1 MPDAEGRK
9 SRRVGTRRVAIT
21 GAGGILG
28 TALRACLP
36 EGPDAM
42 VAVGLTRADLDI
54 TRPEAVQGK
63 LEEIS
68 PDAVI
73 HAAAYT
79 KVDAA
84 EEEPDAARAVNAAG
98 AANVAR
104 TCASLGC
111 RLIHLSTDYV
121 FDGTSDRPYREDD
134 PVSPL
139 GVYGATKWEGEEA
152 VRAHGPADSLV
163 VRTAWVYG
171 PAGRNFVDAI
181 LEKGALGEPVRV
193 VNDQRGAP
201 TYSAD
206 LAGALKALVRTEARG
221 VVNVTGGGECTWYD
235 FAREI
240 LSAAGQDPVIVEPTS
255 ARLLGRKAPRPAYSV
270 LDGSAYR
277 GWTGRALRS
286 WAEALRDYL
295 ALRGALLEG

>member
-98 AANVAR
+98 AAIVIAVA
-104 TCASLGC
+104 
-111 RLIHLSTDYV
+111 
-121 FDGTSDRPYREDD
+121 
-134 PVSPL
+134 
-139 GVYGATKWEGEEA
+139 YGAGWFKTQPWRR
-152 VRAHGPADSLV
+152 RAG
-163 VRTAWVYG
+163 
-171 PAGRNFVDAI
+171 
-181 LEKGALGEPVRV
+181 
-193 VNDQRGAP
+193 
-201 TYSAD
+201 
-206 LAGALKALVRTEARG
+206 
-221 VVNVTGGGECTWYD
+221 
-235 FAREI
+235 
-240 LSAAGQDPVIVEPTS
+240 
-255 ARLLGRKAPRPAYSV
+255 
-270 LDGSAYR
+270 
-277 GWTGRALRS
+277 
-286 WAEALRDYL
+286 
-295 ALRGALLEG
+295 